1 MFWSKY
7 KKKIDQLEQ
16 DVRFLMNRI
25 EKMDDNYDKIK
36 TNQDQINRI
45 IKYSV
50 PGKITHIHNVDLD
63 LSNECIK
70 RKTTIYK
77 DFREYVIRD
86 LPIDDDE
93 EIFMEKDNPN
103 LLFSIDNREKVKYI
117 IDLNKCTFIK
127 LPLKENK

>member
-36 TNQDQINRI
+36 INQDQINRI
-45 IKYSV
+45 VKYSV
-50 PGKITHIHNVDLD
+50 PGKITHIQNVD
-63 LSNECIK
+63 LSNEGIK
-70 RKTTIYK
+70 RRTTIYK
-77 DFREYVIRD
+77 DFREYIIRD

-93 EIFMEKDNPN
+93 EIFMEK
-103 LLFSIDNREKVKYI
+103 R
-117 IDLNKCTFIK
+117 
-127 LPLKENK
+127 